1 MGLRADW
8 VAAKAAAKRLN
19 NNTEVK
25 FPAKLDLGPALDK
38 LATAEKAYEKA
49 HGEYDLAWA
58 KATDA
63 WVAAGA
69 KVSAISA
76 RYVLALDDVNATEAA
91 KKHLRNFLTM
101 KLIGDTAKIR
111 LKGEQLEARLAETRK
126 KKKA

>member
-69 KVSAISA
+69 KVSAISVRRLRSPCA
-76 RYVLALDDVNATEAA
+76 MSALAT
-91 KKHLRNFLTM
+91 HLRHCS
-101 KLIGDTAKIR
+101 
-111 LKGEQLEARLAETRK
+111 TRY
-126 KKKA
+126 